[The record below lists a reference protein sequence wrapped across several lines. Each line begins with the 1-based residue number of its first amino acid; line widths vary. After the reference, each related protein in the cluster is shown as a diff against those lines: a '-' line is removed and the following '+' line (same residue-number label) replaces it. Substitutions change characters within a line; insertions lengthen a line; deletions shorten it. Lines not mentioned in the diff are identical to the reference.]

1 MTAAAMD
8 EMSARM
14 QRLEDIEAIKQL
26 KAKYI
31 RCADTKQWQ
40 EWAQLFTEDCRLDT
54 EAGVLEGRDNVVKI
68 ISESMKEGVTVHRVT
83 MPEITI
89 TGHDSAAAIWAM
101 QDEVSLIYKGQSH
114 KFRGFGYYHET
125 YRRTAEGWRV
135 KSCKLVR
142 HKVESAA

>member
-1 MTAAAMD
+1 
-8 EMSARM
+8 M

-40 EWAQLFTEDCRLDT
+40 EWGQLFSEDCRLDT
-54 EAGVLEGRDNVVKI
+54 EAGVHEGRDTVVKI
-68 ISESMKEGVTVHRVT
+68 ISESMQDGVTVHRVT

-89 TGHDSAAAIWAM
+89 TGPNTASAVWAM
-101 QDEVSLIYKGQSH
+101 QDEVSLTYKGQSH

-125 YRRTAEGWRV
+125 YVRTPAGWRV
-135 KSCKLVR
+135 KSCQLVR
-142 HKVESAA
+142 HKVEVAA